1 MRGHMEP
8 TRDVIGAA
16 PKPGQTA
23 RHQVVSAAVL
33 LGNQM
38 GKLKTQE
45 ESKSRRV
52 KRFFRFRVSIYT
64 AMKMEN
70 CALLDF
76 SLEIG
81 IDIAIGIGIG
91 VGVGVGVEVGVG
103 VRDEG
108 WAQASNYSGRLL
120 TNLLLLCPAGP
131 TGISCP
137 RTAHLLLL
145 PTCAHSYFPARL
157 GQTVWRRDTG
167 SVSVSVSWSWSA
179 IHVST
184 YLPWRR

>member
-8 TRDVIGAA
+8 TQDVIGAA

-131 TGISCP
+131 NRHFLPSHCP
-137 RTAHLLLL
+137 P
-145 PTCAHSYFPARL
+145 PTPPCLCALIFPCPARPDSL
-157 GQTVWRRDTG
+157 AT
-167 SVSVSVSWSWSA
+167 
-179 IHVST
+179 
-184 YLPWRR
+184 

>member
-1 MRGHMEP
+1 
-8 TRDVIGAA
+8 
-16 PKPGQTA
+16 
-23 RHQVVSAAVL
+23 
-33 LGNQM
+33 
-38 GKLKTQE
+38 
-45 ESKSRRV
+45 
-52 KRFFRFRVSIYT
+52 
-64 AMKMEN
+64 MKMEN

-91 VGVGVGVEVGVG
+91 VGVGVGLGVG
-103 VRDEG
+103 VRVGDEG

-167 SVSVSVSWSWSA
+167 SVSWSA

-184 YLPWRR
+184 YLPWLR

>member
-23 RHQVVSAAVL
+23 RHRVVSAAVL

-81 IDIAIGIGIG
+81 IDIGIG
-91 VGVGVGVEVGVG
+91 VGVGAGVG
-103 VRDEG
+103 PKR
-108 WAQASNYSGRLL
+108 
-120 TNLLLLCPAGP
+120 P
-131 TGISCP
+131 I
-137 RTAHLLLL
+137 
-145 PTCAHSYFPARL
+145 
-157 GQTVWRRDTG
+157 TVGDF
-167 SVSVSVSWSWSA
+167 
-179 IHVST
+179 
-184 YLPWRR
+184 